1 MTWSSKYVKMPDEGS
16 THVSNLLLCNAPVSN
31 RLYLRE
37 KLPENFSD
45 RAPCQIVA
53 GSAVSETPTWAPLDE
68 IEVGQ
73 VSPRFTIIR
82 EFFDLAF

>member
-16 THVSNLLLCNAPVSN
+16 THVSNLLLCNVPVSN

-37 KLPENFSD
+37 KLPENFSG

-53 GSAVSETPTWAPLDE
+53 GFRETDVDSARRDRGWS
-68 IEVGQ
+68 G
-73 VSPRFTIIR
+73 FTTFSIIR
-82 EFFDLAF
+82 EFSDLAF